1 MSGPQEKRAGTA
13 SACHREWGRGG
24 SRNQARGAQGAGQTG
39 QEGQR
44 AGSRNR
50 EGPTTCKREA
60 PGTCDVGGEDRHQGR
75 TGNELPDRIR
85 TPAPERLPQKGH
97 IRAVYTHTHTHRNSQ
112 TRTRISTGTQR
123 LTQALAD
130 RHALAHRDTRTDTRR
145 HTRCSSTAPQHCPA
159 CSSARAWLPGY
170 KERG

>member
-75 TGNELPDRIR
+75 TGDELPDRIR

-97 IRAVYTHTHTHRNSQ
+97 IRAVYTHTHTQKLTDTHAHKHRHTTTHTGPRRQ
-112 TRTRISTGTQR
+112 TRTRTQR
-123 LTQALAD
+123 HT
-130 RHALAHRDTRTDTRR
+130 HR
-145 HTRCSSTAPQHCPA
+145 HTQTHTLLEHGPPA
-159 CSSARAWLPGY
+159 LSGLQLCTSLAARI
-170 KERG
+170 